1 MRVAVMQKTICDY
14 QMPYY
19 LLLNDRLKNK
29 KIELRVFCGTTQDKG
44 YTYEDTFFA
53 RLFQMKFNVNVGG
66 LQEKLVIL
74 PSLFGALKKY
84 KPDVIITEDISA
96 MPNCITILLY
106 SKLFKIP
113 YIIRGM
119 GSIPNKK
126 PSRLRFFLEPIIS
139 KFRNS
144 AHSILCY
151 SSYARDYYSKKYN
164 KKCHIA
170 YNSATTRH
178 TESEYKKIE
187 ANIRSKYEKPD
198 RYNIVF
204 IGRLIPQK
212 KVDLLLSALAKI
224 KTNIPITLSIIGDG
238 NAKNQLK
245 ELSRQL
251 NISDRV
257 DFPGGI
263 TDRSEKAKIFMNA
276 HLGVLP
282 GLGGLAIQEM
292 MWYGIPII
300 ASSADGTE
308 QELIVQS
315 DAGIY
320 IDEMNENK
328 LSEEIQA
335 FINMP
340 CEQKVS
346 MALNAL
352 KVVYEKYNMNS
363 MLDAFEKSVITTN

>member
-1 MRVAVMQKTICDY
+1 
-14 QMPYY
+14 
-19 LLLNDRLKNK
+19 
-29 KIELRVFCGTTQDKG
+29 
-44 YTYEDTFFA
+44 
-53 RLFQMKFNVNVGG
+53 
-66 LQEKLVIL
+66 
-74 PSLFGALKKY
+74 
-84 KPDVIITEDISA
+84 
-96 MPNCITILLY
+96 MPNCITILVY
-106 SKLFKIP
+106 SKLFKTP
-113 YIIRGM
+113 YIIWGP

-126 PSRLRFFLEPIIS
+126 PSRLRFFFEPAIAL
-139 KFRNS
+139 FRNS
-144 AHSILCY
+144 AHGILCY
-151 SSYARDYYSKKYN
+151 SSYAGDYYSKKYN

-187 ANIRSKYEKPD
+187 INIHSKYQKPD
-198 RYNIVF
+198 KYHIVF

-212 KVDLLLSALAKI
+212 RVDLLLSALAGI
-224 KTNIPITLSIIGDG
+224 KTNIPIMLSIIGDG
-238 NAKNQLK
+238 NAKNQLI

-257 DFPGGI
+257 NFLGEI
-263 TDRSEKAKIFMNA
+263 TDRREKAKIFMNA

-315 DAGIY
+315 NAGIY
-320 IDEMNENK
+320 IDEMDENK
-328 LSEEIQA
+328 LSEAIRA
-335 FINMP
+335 FINMQ

-363 MLDAFEKSVITTN
+363 MLDAFEKSVINVSGKIKHVNRG